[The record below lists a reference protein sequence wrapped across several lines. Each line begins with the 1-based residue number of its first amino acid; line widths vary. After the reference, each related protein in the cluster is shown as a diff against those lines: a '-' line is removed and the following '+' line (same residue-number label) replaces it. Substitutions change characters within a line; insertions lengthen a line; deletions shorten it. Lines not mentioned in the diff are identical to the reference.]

1 MAHESFE
8 DAAVAAVMN
17 RHFVNVKVD
26 REERPDLDQIYQI
39 AHQMLAQ
46 RSGGWPLT
54 MFLSPDGTLFFGGT
68 YFPKEPRYGMPGFAD
83 LCERVAELWRAKS
96 ARRSPRRTPKCKA
109 FERTLPRRAGER
121 LDAAPIGALLD
132 TLRLNFDAQYGGRR
146 RASFPIRPTSSSACA
161 GIRSKSRTRRSGAC
175 AWAGSTISSAAASA
189 ATASMRSG

>member
-1 MAHESFE
+1 MSWRTRGFE

-54 MFLSPDGTLFFGGT
+54 MALSPDGTPFFGGT
-68 YFPKEPRYGMPGFAD
+68 YFPKEPRYGAGFAD
-83 LCERVAELWRAKS
+83 LASASRSCGAKS

-121 LDAAPIGALLD
+121 LDAAPIGALSIRWRSTSTPSTAAGARSPPSDRPRALSAQGPD
-132 TLRLNFDAQYGGRR
+132 RNRAQDAGTC
-146 RASFPIRPTSSSACA
+146 AS
-161 GIRSKSRTRRSGAC
+161 K
-175 AWAGSTISSAAASA
+175 GSTISSVAVSA

>member
-26 REERPDLDQIYQI
+26 REERPDLDQIYQT

-54 MFLSPDGTLFFGGT
+54 MFLSPDGTPFFGGT

-83 LCERVAELWRAKS
+83 LCERASRSCGAKS
-96 ARRSPRRTPKCKA
+96 ARRSPRRTPKCKKPSSA
-109 FERTLPRRAGER
+109 RCR
-121 LDAAPIGALLD
+121 AAP
-132 TLRLNFDAQYGGRR
+132 
-146 RASFPIRPTSSSACA
+146 
-161 GIRSKSRTRRSGAC
+161 
-175 AWAGSTISSAAASA
+175 ASA
-189 ATASMRSG
+189 STPPRLARSSIR